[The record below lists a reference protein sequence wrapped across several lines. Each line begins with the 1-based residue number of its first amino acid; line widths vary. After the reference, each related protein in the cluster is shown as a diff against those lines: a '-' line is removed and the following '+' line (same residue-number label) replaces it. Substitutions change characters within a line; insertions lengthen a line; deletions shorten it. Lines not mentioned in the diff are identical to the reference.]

1 MEGRNKMDNGSQFF
15 NLRGSDKL
23 ALVLLL
29 LYVVVTFTV
38 INSNEKIAGVAIF
51 GWLMGLM
58 MFLAP
63 IISLVAMAT
72 EKTKPE

>member
-15 NLRGSDKL
+15 SLRGSDKL
-23 ALVLLL
+23 ALVLLV
-29 LYVVVTFTV
+29 LYAVATFTF
-38 INSNEKIAGVAIF
+38 INSDVKIAGVALF

-72 EKTKPE
+72 EKTKSE

>member
-1 MEGRNKMDNGSQFF
+1 MENGSQFF
-15 NLRGSDKL
+15 SLRGSDKL

-29 LYVVVTFTV
+29 LYTVVTFFL
-38 INSNEKIAGVAIF
+38 IQSDMKIAGVAIF

-58 MFLAP
+58 MFVAP

-72 EKTKPE
+72 EKQTKQ

>member
-1 MEGRNKMDNGSQFF
+1 MENGSQFF
-15 NLRGSDKL
+15 SLRGSDKL

-29 LYVVVTFTV
+29 LYTVFTFSL
-38 INSNEKIAGVAIF
+38 IQSDIKFAGVAIF

-72 EKTKPE
+72 EKNNKP

>member
-1 MEGRNKMDNGSQFF
+1 MENGSQFF
-15 NLRGSDKL
+15 SLRGSDKL

-29 LYVVVTFTV
+29 LYTVVTFSL
-38 INSNEKIAGVAIF
+38 IQSDIKIAGVSIF

-63 IISLVAMAT
+63 IISLVAMAS
-72 EKTKPE
+72 EKNNKS